1 MGSMRELIRWIEE
14 NPAADLS
21 AAALAKRCELS
32 VRSLHR
38 RFVLETG
45 MTPARF
51 VERMR
56 VRAAQRMMATTQAR
70 PGEIAAACGFSSL
83 TIMSRTFKRQ
93 LDVSAAAYRRN
104 VFKRKRPS

>member
-1 MGSMRELIRWIEE
+1 MRDLIRWIEE

-21 AAALAKRCELS
+21 AAALAKRSKLS

-38 RFVLETG
+38 RFAAETG
-45 MTPARF
+45 VTPARF

-56 VRAAQRMMATTQAR
+56 VRAAQRMMAASQQR

-83 TIMSRTFKRQ
+83 AIMHRAFKRQ
-93 LDVSAAAYRRN
+93 LGVSAAAYRRN
-104 VFKRKRPS
+104 LFKRQRPS